1 MAGYDFNQKDDKGP
15 VTLEDFKNALNSFP
29 WAEQLQKYNEIKEGA
44 SATISVINNASDT
57 VLWVSIAGTEE
68 KQNFL
73 IGYVFNKSIKGL
85 LGLGKSKIRR
95 WVDIYSVRSLKE
107 VIPFFDLYFSG
118 KDEELLSNLFL
129 EEKFDSMAVP
139 E

>member
-1 MAGYDFNQKDDKGP
+1 MAGFDFNQKDDKGP
-15 VTLEDFKNALNSFP
+15 VIFEDFKNALNSFP
-29 WAEQLQKYNEIKEGA
+29 WTEQLQKYNEIKEGA
-44 SATISVINNASDT
+44 SATISVINSANDT
-57 VLWVSIAGTEE
+57 ILWVSIAGTIE
-68 KQNFL
+68 KQSFL

-118 KDEELLSNLFL
+118 QDEELLSNLFL